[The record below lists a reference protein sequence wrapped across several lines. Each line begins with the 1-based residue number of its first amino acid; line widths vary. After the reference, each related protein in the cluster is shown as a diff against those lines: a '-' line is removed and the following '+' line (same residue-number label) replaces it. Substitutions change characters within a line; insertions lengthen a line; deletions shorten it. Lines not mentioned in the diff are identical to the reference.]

1 MNRVHDMGGRPCHE
15 PIHRTEGEDHVFE
28 HEWHARALA
37 VTLAAGML
45 GKWNL
50 DASRHARECLA
61 EDDYRNLSYYEVWMA
76 ALSNLLVNSGLVRK
90 SELSDPGSAEDLP
103 VGASSARA
111 DQVAEVLKG
120 GSPTE
125 REIAAARKFRVGQS
139 VRACSPHRNRFVDGG
154 HTRLPSY
161 VRGRIGRICH
171 TRQAHVLPDSNAH
184 FLGERPEYV
193 YSVQFPMSELWKS
206 GAEHGV
212 DEVILDLWESY
223 LEPA

>member
-1 MNRVHDMGGRPCHE
+1 MNCVHDMGGRPCHE
-15 PIHRTEGEDHVFE
+15 PIRKTEGKEHVFE
-28 HEWHARALA
+28 HEWQARALA

-76 ALSNLLVNSGLVRK
+76 ALADLLVNSGLVGR
-90 SELSDPGSAEDLP
+90 SELSDPASVKDLALGDSP
-103 VGASSARA
+103 ARA
-111 DQVAEVLKG
+111 DLVAEILSR
-120 GSPTE
+120 GSP
-125 REIAAARKFRVGQS
+125 AARDITAARRFRVGQL

-161 VRGRIGRICH
+161 VRGRIGRIC
-171 TRQAHVLPDSNAH
+171 RAGQAHVLPDSNAH
-184 FLGERPEYV
+184 FLGEGPEYV
-193 YSVQFPMSELWKS
+193 YSVQFPMSELWQS
-206 GAEHGV
+206 GAEQGA